1 MSKKELIEQKINAV
15 KQAHKELRDVIKQ
28 MTDEEITD
36 EEITEFKDKLKDIK
50 EDLDDTL
57 NDIKEFREGFI
68 AKYGLNLWRF
78 LVTLGIMAI
87 LALIF

>member
-28 MTDEEITD
+28 MTDEEIA
-36 EEITEFKDKLKDIK
+36 EFKDKLKDIK

-68 AKYGLNLWRF
+68 AKYELNLWRF

>member
-1 MSKKELIEQKINAV
+1 MSKKELIEQKISAV

-28 MTDEEITD
+28 MTDEEIA
-36 EEITEFKDKLKDIK
+36 EFKDKLKDIK

-68 AKYGLNLWRF
+68 AKYGLNLWHF

>member
-28 MTDEEITD
+28 MTDEEIA
-36 EEITEFKDKLKDIK
+36 EFKDKLKDIK

>member
-28 MTDEEITD
+28 MTD

>member
-1 MSKKELIEQKINAV
+1 MNKKINAV

-28 MTDEEITD
+28 MTD

>member
-28 MTDEEITD
+28 MTDEEIT
-36 EEITEFKDKLKDIK
+36 EFKDKLKDIK

-57 NDIKEFREGFI
+57 NDIKESREGFI

>member
-1 MSKKELIEQKINAV
+1 MNKKINAV

-28 MTDEEITD
+28 MTDEEIT
-36 EEITEFKDKLKDIK
+36 EFKDKLKDIK

-57 NDIKEFREGFI
+57 NDLKEFREGFI

>member
-1 MSKKELIEQKINAV
+1 MNKKISAV

-28 MTDEEITD
+28 MTDEEIA
-36 EEITEFKDKLKDIK
+36 EFKDKLKDIK

>member
-28 MTDEEITD
+28 MTDEEIT
-36 EEITEFKDKLKDIK
+36 EFKDELKDIK

-68 AKYGLNLWRF
+68 AKHGLNLWRF

>member
-28 MTDEEITD
+28 MTDEEIT
-36 EEITEFKDKLKDIK
+36 EFKDELKDIK